1 MSKKEQ
7 SKRPKLKGTWVNV
20 TDVQVEETNKIFET
34 ILMSTIRQ
42 LNKEVEELNLSNKD
56 NKLNGN

>member
-7 SKRPKLKGTWVNV
+7 SKRPKLKGTWADV